1 MGAKDDKKATETVL
15 AVLQDE
21 GSVRAQWKLNW
32 DLRSAS
38 AHRGSL
44 NHGPRIAGVNNFT
57 YVLLAP
63 LHKWQSG

>member
-38 AHRGSL
+38 AHRGS
-44 NHGPRIAGVNNFT
+44 RIAESR
-57 YVLLAP
+57 L
-63 LHKWQSG
+63 QDRRCE